1 MKSYGQFCPI
11 AKAAEIFC
19 ERWTALVLRNLG
31 AGACRFNDIHR
42 GVPHMSAT
50 LLARRLRQLED
61 EGLVER
67 RRSASGKSW
76 TYYLT
81 DAGAEFLPLVG
92 ALAVWGQRWTRRDL
106 EEGEIDLGL
115 LIWGLEYSVDPAAFG
130 TGRTVLRL
138 AVTDQPENK
147 RFYWFV
153 CERKNAGT
161 VRVGSGRSAG
171 SLSRRQPAG
180 SHPHLS
186 RRPCARCRHGDRP
199 PDRRRP
205 AAPCPAPGR
214 LVQLRHD
221 GTDRSGHGRAGK
233 AHRRRARSRAGKDLI
248 VRRRRCQGR
257 GVTRGCR
264 QYGQSAPGCCG
275 R

>member
-153 CERKNAGT
+153 CERKTLELCVSDPGGAPDLYL
-161 VRVGSGRSAG
+161 AA
-171 SLSRRQPAG
+171 SLPDLIHIYR
-180 SHPHLS
+180 
-186 RRPCARCRHGDRP
+186 GDLALG
-199 PDRRRP
+199 
-205 AAPCPAPGR
+205 AAMETGR
-214 LVQLRHD
+214 LTVD
-221 GTDRSGHGRAGK
+221 GPPR
-233 AHRRRARSRAGKDLI
+233 L
-248 VRRRRCQGR
+248 VRRLGAWFNFGTMARTGQATGGPARRTGAER
-257 GVTRGCR
+257 GP
-264 QYGQSAPGCCG
+264 GQEKTSS
-275 R
+275 